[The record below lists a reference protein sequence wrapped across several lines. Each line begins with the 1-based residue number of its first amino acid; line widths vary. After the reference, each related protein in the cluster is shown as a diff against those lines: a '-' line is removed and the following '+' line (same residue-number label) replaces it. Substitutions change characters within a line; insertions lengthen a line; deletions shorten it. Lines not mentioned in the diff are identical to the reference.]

1 MYKKS
6 MFAENLKKVIS
17 SRGTTQREIAEKLG
31 VTETTISRYVTVGP
45 KGRTPNVESLVAL
58 ASVLNVSL
66 DTLVGVEPPA
76 AMRQPPDEKILISAY
91 QKATTEQRDALWSMI
106 NAFSLL
112 TAEQKIIVDAM
123 SKQEKA
129 EAV

>member
-17 SRGTTQREIAEKLG
+17 SKGTTQREIAEKLG
-31 VTETTISRYVTVGP
+31 VTETTISRYVTAGP

-58 ASVLNVSL
+58 AGVLGVSL

-76 AMRQPPDEKILISAY
+76 AVRQPPDEKILISVY
-91 QKATTEQRDALWSMI
+91 QKATLDQRKALWSMI

-112 TAEQKIIVDAM
+112 SSEQKIIIDAM
-123 SKQEKA
+123 NKQEETKA
-129 EAV
+129 V

>member
-31 VTETTISRYVTVGP
+31 VTETTISRYVTAGP
-45 KGRTPNVESLVAL
+45 KGRTPKVESLVAL
-58 ASVLNVSL
+58 ASVIDVSL

-76 AMRQPPDEKILISAY
+76 VRQPPDEKILISAY
-91 QKATTEQRDALWSMI
+91 QKATTEQRNALWSMI

-112 TAEQKIIVDAM
+112 TAEQKISVDAM
-123 SKQEKA
+123 SKQEKLA
-129 EAV
+129 P